1 MFKSSIKLLFFNVII
16 YSQGQIGS
24 DLNAEAANDEFGGAV
39 TVSEDGSI
47 IAVGAAKNDGG
58 GADAGHVRVYQYASS
73 SWSQLGGDIDGEA
86 AGDRSGTSISLSDDG
101 SIIAIGS
108 RLNDGGGSNFGHVRV
123 YQYASSSWSQLGSDI
138 DGEAANDFSGECVSL
153 SGDGTIVAISAKNND
168 GGGTN
173 AGHVRVYQ
181 YASSSWSQLGSDIDG
196 EAANDKSGDGISLS
210 DDGTILAVGAYYNDG
225 NGSSSGHVRV
235 YQYASS
241 SWSQLGSDI
250 DGEAANDLSGYGVSL
265 SDDGTILAVG
275 AYRNDGGGTDAGH
288 ARVYAYSGSS
298 WSQLGSDIDGEAAG
312 DNFGHSV
319 SLDSDGDRVAIGA
332 LYNDGTGTDAGH
344 ARVYAYNGSNWIQ
357 LGSDIDGEAA
367 GDNFGEKISLN
378 GDGFRVIIGAPEND
392 GTGNAAGHARAYSG
406 FGLNSSYVTDIEAIW
421 SASGTSASDASDGL
435 TMTVSSALSTGNFA
449 VFGNNNT
456 NGTSTSD
463 LGSVGSTNRTGR
475 IWQVDESG
483 TVAGTITIDISDAT
497 GNAGQ
502 SGTASNFRLLYRS
515 GTSGDFSSAATGASI
530 SGDAVSFTSVS
541 LADGYYALGSES
553 DASLPV
559 ELTSFEVLDTR
570 ANGIT
575 LHWITESEINN
586 LGFILDRRTPTIDWI
601 EIASFVTDTELQG
614 QGSVSHQT
622 IYTYSDNTVTDDETY
637 DYRIADVDYDGNKE
651 YHSLQLMG
659 ISPASIPSTY
669 VLHQNYPNPFNPV
682 TTLSYD
688 LPEDAM
694 VNITI
699 YDMMGR
705 IVNNLVSSRQAAG
718 YKSIQWNA
726 TNDEDKPVSAGLY
739 LYTIQAGQFRQTKK
753 MVLLK

>member
-1 MFKSSIKLLFFNVII
+1 VATYDGTTKKI
-16 YSQGQIGS
+16 YVDGNQ
-24 DLNAEAANDEFGGAV
+24 EAQ
-39 TVSEDGSI
+39 VSRSGTLTTNSTGSI
-47 IAVGAAKNDGG
+47 IGAYNTGSPHYYFNGKIDEVRIWND
-58 GADAGHVRVYQYASS
+58 ARTAAEIAANMHKVLD
-73 SWSQLGGDIDGEA
+73 GDEA
-86 AGDRSGTSISLSDDG
+86 NLVAYYKMSNGSGTSLTDNS
-101 SIIAIGS
+101 
-108 RLNDGGGSNFGHVRV
+108 SN
-123 YQYASSSWSQLGSDI
+123 S
-138 DGEAANDFSGECVSL
+138 N
-153 SGDGTIVAISAKNND
+153 
-168 GGGTN
+168 
-173 AGHVRVYQ
+173 
-181 YASSSWSQLGSDIDG
+181 
-196 EAANDKSGDGISLS
+196 
-210 DDGTILAVGAYYNDG
+210 
-225 NGSSSGHVRV
+225 
-235 YQYASS
+235 
-241 SWSQLGSDI
+241 
-250 DGEAANDLSGYGVSL
+250 
-265 SDDGTILAVG
+265 
-275 AYRNDGGGTDAGH
+275 
-288 ARVYAYSGSS
+288 
-298 WSQLGSDIDGEAAG
+298 
-312 DNFGHSV
+312 
-319 SLDSDGDRVAIGA
+319 
-332 LYNDGTGTDAGH
+332 TGTLTNM
-344 ARVYAYNGSNWIQ
+344 V
-357 LGSDIDGEAA
+357 
-367 GDNFGEKISLN
+367 N
-378 GDGFRVIIGAPEND
+378 GDWVTSFAPIGD
-392 GTGNAAGHARAYSG
+392 
-406 FGLNSSYVTDIEAIW
+406 LNSSYETDVETIW

-435 TMTVSSALSTGNFA
+435 TMTVSSALSAGNFA

-456 NGTSTSD
+456 SGTTVAH
-463 LGSVGSTNRTGR
+463 LGSVGSSIRTGR

-530 SGDAVSFTSVS
+530 SGDVVSFTSVS
-541 LADGYYALGSES
+541 LADGYYAMGAQS

-622 IYTYSDNTVTDDETY
+622 IYTYTDNTVIDNEVY

-669 VLHQNYPNPFNPV
+669 VLHQNYPNPFNPI

-688 LPEDAM
+688 LPEDAL

-705 IVNNLVSSRQAAG
+705 QINTLVSSRQAAG
-718 YKSIQWNA
+718 YKSVLWNA
-726 TNDEDKPVSAGLY
+726 TNDAGQPVSAGLY
-739 LYTIQAGQFRQTKK
+739 LYTIQAGNFRQAKK

>member
-1 MFKSSIKLLFFNVII
+1 LWGFLFIKRLVDLEMIKHVIPLMFLIGLS
-16 YSQGQIGS
+16 YSQGGGYALDFDGTNDYVTMGDVLDQSS
-24 DLNAEAANDEFGGAV
+24 DFTIMAWVYAEDATYSAIASKRERPSNYYGWSLVIEND
-39 TVSEDGSI
+39 
-47 IAVGAAKNDGG
+47 DGG
-58 GADAGHVRVYQYASS
+58 GGDDGVEFDVQENTAGGGVAARTARVLTTWKHYVGVFDANSSVKLYQDGSLAQSNTSS
-73 SWSQLGGDIDGEA
+73 VPSSLTGNSAHFLIGSLQSGGTWPFNGKIDEISVWNAALSQSQIQGYMHKVLDGDESNLVAYYQMSNG
-86 AGDRSGTSISLSDDG
+86 SGTSLTDNSSNSNTGTLTNMVTS
-101 SIIAIGS
+101 
-108 RLNDGGGSNFGHVRV
+108 GGSSDWVTS
-123 YQYASSSWSQLGSDI
+123 YAPI
-138 DGEAANDFSGECVSL
+138 
-153 SGDGTIVAISAKNND
+153 GD
-168 GGGTN
+168 
-173 AGHVRVYQ
+173 
-181 YASSSWSQLGSDIDG
+181 
-196 EAANDKSGDGISLS
+196 
-210 DDGTILAVGAYYNDG
+210 
-225 NGSSSGHVRV
+225 
-235 YQYASS
+235 
-241 SWSQLGSDI
+241 
-250 DGEAANDLSGYGVSL
+250 
-265 SDDGTILAVG
+265 
-275 AYRNDGGGTDAGH
+275 
-288 ARVYAYSGSS
+288 
-298 WSQLGSDIDGEAAG
+298 
-312 DNFGHSV
+312 
-319 SLDSDGDRVAIGA
+319 
-332 LYNDGTGTDAGH
+332 
-344 ARVYAYNGSNWIQ
+344 
-357 LGSDIDGEAA
+357 
-367 GDNFGEKISLN
+367 
-378 GDGFRVIIGAPEND
+378 
-392 GTGNAAGHARAYSG
+392 
-406 FGLNSSYVTDIEAIW
+406 LNSSYETDVEAIW
-421 SASGTSASDASDGL
+421 KVSGTSASDASDGL

-651 YHSLQLMG
+651 SHSLQLMG

-688 LPEDAM
+688 LPEDAL

-699 YDMMGR
+699 YDMMGKVVR
-705 IVNNLVSSRQAAG
+705 TLINMEQTVGYRSVQWHGTNNNGS
-718 YKSIQWNA
+718 
-726 TNDEDKPVSAGLY
+726 PVSAGIY
-739 LYTIQAGQFRQTKK
+739 LYTIQAGDYRQTKK